1 MNNNLDSEDTSLQDA
16 PNLNDFFEDNI
27 NDIKISWRKNGG
39 YKIYYNLKRCF
50 CSPLK
55 SVRPKEDLNLISQV
69 GILLQTDQSSNKET
83 IDKCAQFIALH
94 RHMENTS
101 ARKRLERW
109 AKYVI
114 SIYLITVLF
123 IILLEGGLFNGIGL
137 GLNIGSQVTIV
148 LLSTTTVNI
157 IGLGLIVLR
166 GHFYQKEFDQKEQ
179 GKSDNKEE

>member
-1 MNNNLDSEDTSLQDA
+1 MSNNPPENTDTQSSLDIQQ
-16 PNLNDFFEDNI
+16 FFGNKE
-27 NDIKISWRKNGG
+27 NDISISWKKHGA
-39 YKIYYNLKRCF
+39 YKVYYNAKRWF

-55 SVRPKEDLNLISQV
+55 SVRPKKDLNLINQV
-69 GILLQTDQSSNKET
+69 GILLQTDQASDRET
-83 IDKCAQFIALH
+83 IDKCAQLIALH

-114 SIYLITVLF
+114 SIYLFTVLL
-123 IILLEGGLFNGIGL
+123 ILLLVGGLFGKDRLVLDQTVI
-137 GLNIGSQVTIV
+137 VV

-166 GHFYQKEFDQKEQ
+166 GHFEHKKQE
-179 GKSDNKEE
+179 KEEQKDISTIEP